1 MTQFGP
7 QKSVQFSRRAGLLR
21 LQWQPVEEVI
31 GSALAASRAALVG
44 HTVETHVPAD
54 LPLVQYD
61 AVLIE
66 RVVSNLLENAG
77 KYTSPGSMVAI
88 SAERR
93 GVWIDSAV
101 TDDGPAAVGS
111 RLKPPKIP
119 QSCSARPWIA
129 LAIFVISIG
138 YYRNCPIAGSALE
151 CNPAIL

>member
-77 KYTSPGSMVAI
+77 NTRRRAAWSPSRPSDAVCGS
-88 SAERR
+88 
-93 GVWIDSAV
+93 
-101 TDDGPAAVGS
+101 T
-111 RLKPPKIP
+111 
-119 QSCSARPWIA
+119 AR
-129 LAIFVISIG
+129 
-138 YYRNCPIAGSALE
+138 
-151 CNPAIL
+151 